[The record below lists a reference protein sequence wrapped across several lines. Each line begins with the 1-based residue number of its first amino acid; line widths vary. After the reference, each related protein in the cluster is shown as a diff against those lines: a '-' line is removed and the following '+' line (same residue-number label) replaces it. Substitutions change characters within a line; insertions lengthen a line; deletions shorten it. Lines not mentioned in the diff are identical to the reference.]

1 MLTTKATLLLN
12 QDEFYG
18 QKMSYQYK
26 EGLVEKVGPEWDVE
40 ACVGGGDQ
48 KGHAGRSNNTSK
60 DLESGMC
67 RLVRVGDWEVQL
79 YVANVS

>member
-1 MLTTKATLLLN
+1 M
-12 QDEFYG
+12 
-18 QKMSYQYK
+18 
-26 EGLVEKVGPEWDVE
+26 EKVGPEWDVE